1 MCHRKRKHE
10 DDHGKMNESI
20 LPYLSEMHVSDFE
33 EDFDNEQQ
41 FLKRATT
48 CMRFTTMT
56 MVTETFNALLLHSQT
71 VPFHDWE
78 ERLYLLERFQLGHA
92 INIKSEVERVS
103 MLHDAALLITDEV
116 IDQSYKA
123 QSIAQILYEYPGLLI
138 CADLSYLIDEWII
151 DIKRHLA
158 FKSKNA
164 ELLSWLHYTNPCW
177 QSMQVFR
184 DAVLFTNLYSDEE

>member
-10 DDHGKMNESI
+10 GEGNDCKMNY
-20 LPYLSEMHVSDFE
+20 PYLSEMHVSDFE

-41 FLKRATT
+41 FLKRAIT
-48 CMRFTTMT
+48 CMRFTTT
-56 MVTETFNALLLHSQT
+56 TKVTETFNDLLLHSQT
-71 VPFHDWE
+71 APFRDWE
-78 ERLYLLERFQLGHA
+78 ERLYLLERFQIGHA
-92 INIKSEVERVS
+92 INIKCEVERVS
-103 MLHDAALLITDEV
+103 MLHDAALLATDEV

-158 FKSKNA
+158 FKCKNP
-164 ELLSWLHYTNPCW
+164 ELLAWLHYTNPCW
-177 QSMQVFR
+177 QTMQVFR
-184 DAVLFTNLYSDEE
+184 DAVLYTNSYSDEE